1 MKWLLDLNARIFP
14 VECALKRTGSSMTS
28 VSIDSINDL
37 CPFPQN
43 FPSPQL
49 SSIQANTNGL
59 RFGRCSGQPGENM
72 RTQPQIIG
80 VPKQTIWSPVSI
92 LMLLI
97 SILCF
102 VLACKTLNE
111 SSFRPKYPE
120 VAITLIASGLI
131 CLIEVLRQYG
141 TKISVTSE
149 GIVHQTPGAVSW
161 IPYRQVRGVYGLER
175 AANGRAH
182 GFELVFELLSGTE
195 QRINLRHFR
204 NHEMLLAAI
213 LNRVQA
219 VRPDV
224 EISSDLEPALRSGLF
239 SMSARPKRI
248 ASDKHPPEQQEDQT
262 RVVLGSSRR

>member
-1 MKWLLDLNARIFP
+1 
-14 VECALKRTGSSMTS
+14 
-28 VSIDSINDL
+28 
-37 CPFPQN
+37 
-43 FPSPQL
+43 
-49 SSIQANTNGL
+49 
-59 RFGRCSGQPGENM
+59 M

-80 VPKQTIWSPVSI
+80 VPKQAIWSPVSI

-102 VLACKTLNE
+102 ALACKTLSE
-111 SSFRPKYPE
+111 SSFQPKYPE

-131 CLIEVLRQYG
+131 CVIEVLRQYG

-149 GIVHQTPGAVSW
+149 GIVHQTSGTASW

-175 AANGRAH
+175 AATGRAH
-182 GFELVFELLSGTE
+182 GFELVFELLSGAE

-204 NHEMLLAAI
+204 NHEVLLAAI

-224 EISSDLEPALRSGLF
+224 EISNDLEPALRSGLF

-248 ASDKHPPEQQEDQT
+248 APEQHQEDQT
-262 RVVLGSSRR
+262 RVVLGSPRR